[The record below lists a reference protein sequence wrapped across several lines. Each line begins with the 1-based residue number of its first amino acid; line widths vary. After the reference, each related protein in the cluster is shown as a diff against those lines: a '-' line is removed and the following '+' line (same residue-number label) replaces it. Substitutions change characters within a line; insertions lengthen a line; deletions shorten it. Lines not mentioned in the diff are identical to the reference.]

1 MGKYQNA
8 KVGLR
13 DKITKNAV
21 ALYPQSAQGND
32 EQVEKTVKYWY
43 YQQSCAAENEL
54 NDLFVD
60 VLTEAEAKNLA
71 NSAPSCDDCD

>member
-1 MGKYQNA
+1 VGKYQNA
-8 KVGLR
+8 KDGLR

-21 ALYPQSAQGND
+21 ALYPQSVQGND

-60 VLTEAEAKNLA
+60 VLTETEAKNLA
-71 NSAPSCDDCD
+71 NSVPSCDDCD